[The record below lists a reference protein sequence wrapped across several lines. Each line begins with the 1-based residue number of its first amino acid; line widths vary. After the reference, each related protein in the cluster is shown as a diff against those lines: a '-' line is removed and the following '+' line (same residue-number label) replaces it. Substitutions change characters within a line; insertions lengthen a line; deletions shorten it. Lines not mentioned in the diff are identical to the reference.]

1 MSTATRTRPA
11 RYVPS
16 RRSPPDCNG
25 SAPRNRSRSWDNRPA
40 NTSTLAGNWVPPSR
54 PVSRFDCKSQRD
66 ISEHWSKPRPAQ
78 GGDAQV
84 RGMSRHTVNSM
95 IDTRTRRAQ
104 RVARAQ
110 QALDLAACRAV
121 AEAVAWVRLS
131 GMPMGP
137 LPSGRKATLL
147 NQYTGITD
155 CYDLLMRGGY
165 YDHDTMAGAADAVMG
180 DRKKV
185 LELGVGTGLFAQSLA
200 GRKPDC
206 DITGVDFTPS
216 MLEIAQ
222 DRVGADTRLIEAD
235 VTSMD
240 LEDTF
245 DAAISSGGVWVII
258 DAEDEF
264 LLGTHLSHRD
274 QEVEGL
280 KNVSAHLES
289 DGLLLLS
296 IQEMHHDLDLTLPEG
311 VVYSQRISVTE
322 ETEELDEHFMI
333 EKQYSFTQDS
343 EVIGEETL
351 NLGFYRQNAMD
362 EILGEAGFEF
372 ERIDDDRQFFVYSNR
387 TESPAA
393 SA

>member
-1 MSTATRTRPA
+1 M
-11 RYVPS
+11 
-16 RRSPPDCNG
+16 
-25 SAPRNRSRSWDNRPA
+25 
-40 NTSTLAGNWVPPSR
+40 
-54 PVSRFDCKSQRD
+54 PV
-66 ISEHWSKPRPAQ
+66 
-78 GGDAQV
+78 G
-84 RGMSRHTVNSM
+84 T
-95 IDTRTRRAQ
+95 
-104 RVARAQ
+104 
-110 QALDLAACRAV
+110 
-121 AEAVAWVRLS
+121 
-131 GMPMGP
+131 
-137 LPSGRKATLL
+137 LPSARKATPL

-200 GRKPDC
+200 DRKPNC

-222 DRVGADTRLIEAD
+222 ERVGADTRLIEAD
-235 VTSMD
+235 VTAMD

-296 IQEMHHDLDLTLPEG
+296 IQEMHRDFDLTLPDG
-311 VVYSQRISVTE
+311 VVYSQRISGTK

-372 ERIDDDRQFFVYSNR
+372 ERIDDDRQFFVYSNHNG
-387 TESPAA
+387 SPAA

>member
-1 MSTATRTRPA
+1 MA
-11 RYVPS
+11 V
-16 RRSPPDCNG
+16 
-25 SAPRNRSRSWDNRPA
+25 
-40 NTSTLAGNWVPPSR
+40 
-54 PVSRFDCKSQRD
+54 
-66 ISEHWSKPRPAQ
+66 
-78 GGDAQV
+78 
-84 RGMSRHTVNSM
+84 
-95 IDTRTRRAQ
+95 
-104 RVARAQ
+104 
-110 QALDLAACRAV
+110 DL
-121 AEAVAWVRLS
+121 L
-131 GMPMGP
+131 
-137 LPSGRKATLL
+137 LSGRKATLL

-206 DITGVDFTPS
+206 DIAGVDFTPS

-240 LEDTF
+240 LDDTF

-296 IQEMHHDLDLTLPEG
+296 IQEMHHDFDLALPEG

-322 ETEELDEHFMI
+322 ETKDLDEHFMI

-362 EILGEAGFEF
+362 EVLGEAGFEF

-387 TESPAA
+387 SESPAA
-393 SA
+393 ST